1 MKAATSG
8 GDTDGD
14 VESLQYD
21 SDTPSD
27 KVSSMRSKMAA
38 QLPNFSKSFD
48 DTASRAR
55 EERKREKIKDTGRTS
70 PTFLDKVN
78 ALFRSDSSDSS
89 APPSPTKPTPKKPSL
104 LKGIM
109 DLALEST
116 GTIATNLKEP
126 SSPTSV
132 RSTMTDNSGYAPSVQ
147 SDPGLYRSSSGV
159 SSMGLPPRRK
169 KNSSPFPKGELT
181 KWAVPVAIHTPHVDL
196 PIQGVYMLIVIAKLN
211 DPRCKLT
218 VLSWNTLQMSVIP

>member
-1 MKAATSG
+1 MSG

-48 DTASRAR
+48 ATGSKER
-55 EERKREKIKDTGRTS
+55 EERRKERDAGRTS

-78 ALFRSDSSDSS
+78 ALFTRSDSSDSS
-89 APPSPTKPTPKKPSL
+89 APNSPTKSQPSTKKPSL

-132 RSTMTDNSGYAPSVQ
+132 RSTDNNSGYAPSVQ

-159 SSMGLPPRRK
+159 SSMGLPARRK
-169 KNSSPFPKGELT
+169 KNSSPFPKG
-181 KWAVPVAIHTPHVDL
+181 
-196 PIQGVYMLIVIAKLN
+196 
-211 DPRCKLT
+211 
-218 VLSWNTLQMSVIP
+218 